1 MRQWGGQCPQQ
12 EQTRQEG
19 YYGECAEVTVWR
31 IIIARPQLVL
41 RRWSKVTVRNERLT
55 FNNGMPFKTSLQ
67 SCWVVTIWS
76 SGQVWRFLR
85 SELQPKE
92 GINLRSH
99 YLFRLHVPWGKLLS
113 FARFSCQIFC
123 NQKENI
129 HARVWSRGHVSR
141 VTLVVDNKLSRAAA
155 AERSHNQEGFHWNW
169 WPIHERMT
177 PALTANFRNKSD
189 NFLAAPSTADCKYN
203 NPL

>member
-85 SELQPKE
+85 SELQPQE

-155 AERSHNQEGFHWNW
+155 AWAESQSRRL
-169 WPIHERMT
+169 PLKLMT
-177 PALTANFRNKSD
+177 NSWENDA
-189 NFLAAPSTADCKYN
+189 STHGKL
-203 NPL
+203 PQ

>member
-1 MRQWGGQCPQQ
+1 MLWWILAKVLPLLCKTYLPNTATCCSNKWDNEEAAARADLARRILWRMCWGHCMKDHNTAATTGSP
-12 EQTRQEG
+12 
-19 YYGECAEVTVWR
+19 
-31 IIIARPQLVL
+31 I

-99 YLFRLHVPWGKLLS
+99 YLFRLHVSWGKLLS

-129 HARVWSRGHVSR
+129 HVRVWSR
-141 VTLVVDNKLSRAAA
+141 VTCHAGRG
-155 AERSHNQEGFHWNW
+155 Q
-169 WPIHERMT
+169 
-177 PALTANFRNKSD
+177 
-189 NFLAAPSTADCKYN
+189 
-203 NPL
+203 

>member
-129 HARVWSRGHVSR
+129 HARVWSRVTCHVSR
-141 VTLVVDNKLSRAAA
+141 WSWTISCPVPPPPSGVTIKKASIETDDQFMREWRQHSRQTSAIKVII
-155 AERSHNQEGFHWNW
+155 F
-169 WPIHERMT
+169 
-177 PALTANFRNKSD
+177 
-189 NFLAAPSTADCKYN
+189 
-203 NPL
+203 